1 MSDKNDFGTFIMGF
15 TIGALAGAVASLL
28 MAPQTGEETRQLIKD
43 RAIELKEKGAESYE
57 ETKRKAEI
65 AYKDAVAKYEQF
77 AETTKEKAAD
87 FGQQVK
93 SKVDELVHPVE
104 KAAEEGKPSAE

>member
-43 RAIELKEKGAESYE
+43 RAIELKEKGTETYE
-57 ETKRKAEI
+57 ETKRKAEV

-77 AETTKEKAAD
+77 AETTKEKATD

-93 SKVDELVHPVE
+93 SKVEDIVRPVE
-104 KAAEEGKPSAE
+104 KAVEDIKPSAE

>member
-1 MSDKNDFGTFIMGF
+1 MNLELSSWVSPS
-15 TIGALAGAVASLL
+15 AHQLVLL
-28 MAPQTGEETRQLIKD
+28 HPCCQHPQTGEETRQLIKD

-77 AETTKEKAAD
+77 AETTKEKAAE

-93 SKVDELVHPVE
+93 TKVDEIVHPAE
-104 KAAEEGKPSAE
+104 KAVEEN